1 MRNDVLMGLI
11 VSMKK
16 QGIKSVRDTS
26 MMIRGAP
33 QLQQQTPP
41 LVLPTPER
49 RVSRP
54 RSSKILKLVR
64 RCINQAGMQD
74 VRSVRRLG
82 RDGDQHDCNKAVD
95 GVRAVDGYGAVVVDT
110 DRCVVEIPGYVGDAC
125 LIDEAT
131 EASRPCELTAIR
143 EGEGVDLGGLG
154 SDVADEQVTTGIVPR
169 ASMSIP

>member
-54 RSSKILKLVR
+54 RSSKILKSVR
-64 RCINQAGMQD
+64 RCINQARMQD
-74 VRSVRRLG
+74 IRSVRRLG

-95 GVRAVDGYGAVVVDT
+95 GVRAVDGAVMVDT

-125 LIDEAT
+125 LINEAA
-131 EASRPCELTAIR
+131 EASRSCELAAIR
-143 EGEGVDLGGLG
+143 EGERIDLGRLG
-154 SDVADEQVTTGIVPR
+154 GDVADEQVAAGIVSR
-169 ASMSIP
+169 AFISIS